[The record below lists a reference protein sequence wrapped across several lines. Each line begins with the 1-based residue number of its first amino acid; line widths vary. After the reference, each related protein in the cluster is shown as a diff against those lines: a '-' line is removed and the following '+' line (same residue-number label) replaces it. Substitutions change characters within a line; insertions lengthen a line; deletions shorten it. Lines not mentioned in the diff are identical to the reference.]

1 MRPKFLAFLA
11 LCFCIQLAAAN
22 RYVTERRDSS
32 VLDLGLL
39 LPPSMIDPVGTM
51 SIVARANVSNSTIFN
66 STVATGQLPIQPSL
80 TPGFAVAGAIL
91 IITGLAY
98 TLVGSTH
105 RLLQISLSAGYL
117 VSVSVTVLILYV
129 MNLPVSSAIQGAFV
143 VAVVLSGV
151 IFGAAACIFP
161 EVTEGLGTF
170 LGGFC
175 FSMWLLVLKPGGLLT
190 STGSKIALII
200 VLSLAAFSA
209 SFSHV
214 TRPYGLIGGVSFAGA
229 TAVVLGVDCFSRAG
243 LKEFW
248 AYIWSVNGNLFPH
261 GTDTYP
267 VTKPIRVEVAV
278 IIILAAAGVV
288 SQMKLSMIKK
298 KQESRSTQ
306 PFEDKSGGRQDKIT
320 GIQVHQMT
328 AIEQR
333 QWEDTYGEN
342 TSFYDEQS
350 QRDSGVGTMERKGP
364 GSFLASVRNS
374 RDTEVVEMTS
384 IPPSPAKRSMSH
396 TDIET
401 RQVSQDGGSMTP
413 PSTHVIEPQRESELV
428 GKPSLDNISEHST
441 PEEGIDRRSWI
452 PGADGEAQLQSIQ
465 RSSHISR
472 SDSPTIV
479 PLPFSISQVLDSDQ
493 RSTRSSVAGTC
504 ADDDQAP
511 ENKRLSEASDLL
523 RRASGR
529 SHRNP
534 VRSPRTPSLE
544 DLITPNAA
552 EEDRRSSVC
561 ATVDDLSDDEDST
574 SQRTTIQ
581 SPIQSDFDIPES
593 PKSDKTTTPE
603 DERPPPRADNLS
615 RSYSTATSAFTVGTE
630 ILDVEPKRQGVGRP
644 ALPRSPTSSSGSQ
657 SEHGEVKIDIPQVSR
672 VEVDQSQDTPGDAES
687 KASGVGTRPVSFT
700 KEALPLLP
708 SKVVMSYRTNEWAK
722 HLSNADAP
730 APEELNFAAP
740 NSKLAEMPVP
750 LDIRDLQQTGEA
762 PWPAPASRNVSQ
774 ISTTATK
781 RKSLGLS
788 PFDGAKPRDP
798 LLRSIVMPQ
807 RAVFRTS
814 TTPIFGHP
822 IVESPGESSFPS
834 SSSSPRRSSIY
845 SPPIQSVP
853 FEKAQLHLGKR
864 NTLIREN
871 STHGRISSGQHSGSS
886 SEAGS
891 PNRQK
896 IFAEDDTMSLA
907 ARRNMIRQSTPQ
919 EISAAAQRPERQSS
933 LQAES
938 FNNVQAQDPT
948 APQRLSQIHPLFRPQ
963 MAQWRASVQKDS
975 FPDIQP
981 NTALGRQHS
990 ELLQQRQAEE
1000 HHRAMAERNRRH
1012 RASIIDEHMR
1022 RGTFHEKHRDAL
1034 RKMQSEANRRL

>member
-1 MRPKFLAFLA
+1 MTSIIRPKFLA

-32 VLDLGLL
+32 VLDLESLVS
-39 LPPSMIDPVGTM
+39 PSMIDPAGTM
-51 SIVARANVSNSTIFN
+51 SIVARAMVSNSTIFN
-66 STVATGQLPIQPSL
+66 STVTTGQLPIEPSL
-80 TPGFAVAGAIL
+80 TPGFGVAGTIL

-98 TLVGSTH
+98 ALVGSTH
-105 RLLQISLSAGYL
+105 KLVQISLSAGYL
-117 VSVSVTVLILYV
+117 VSVSVTVLILFV
-129 MNLPVSSAIQGAFV
+129 MKFPVSSAIQGAYV

-151 IFGAAACIFP
+151 MVGAAACIFP

-175 FSMWLLVLKPGGLLT
+175 FSMWLLVLKPGGLLI

-200 VLSLAAFSA
+200 VLSLTAFST

-214 TRPYGLIGGVSFAGA
+214 TRPYGLIGGISFAGA
-229 TAVVLGVDCFSRAG
+229 TAVVLGIDCFSRAG

-248 AYIWSVNGNLFPH
+248 AYIWNVNSNLFPL

-267 VTKPIRVEVAV
+267 LTKPIRVEVAV

-288 SQMKLSMIKK
+288 SQMKLSMVKK
-298 KQESRSTQ
+298 KHEARSTQ
-306 PFEDKSGGRQDKIT
+306 PFKETSG
-320 GIQVHQMT
+320 VHQEDELTGNQVLQMT
-328 AIEQR
+328 PIEQR
-333 QWEDTYGEN
+333 QWEDTYGGN
-342 TSFYDEQS
+342 TTFHDEQS
-350 QRDSGVGTMERKGP
+350 QRDSGIGTLERKGP
-364 GSFLASVRNS
+364 GSFIASVRNS
-374 RDTEVVEMTS
+374 RDIEVVEMTS

-396 TDIET
+396 TDVET

-413 PSTHVIEPQRESELV
+413 TSTHDIEQCESELV
-428 GKPSLDNISEHST
+428 DKPGLDNISEHST
-441 PEEGIDRRSWI
+441 PEEEMDRRSWI

-465 RSSHISR
+465 RSSYISR
-472 SDSPTIV
+472 SDSPTID
-479 PLPFSISQVLDSDQ
+479 PLPFSISRVLDSDQ

-511 ENKRLSEASDLL
+511 ENKRLSVASDSL
-523 RRASGR
+523 RRACGR
-529 SHRNP
+529 SHRYP

-544 DLITPNAA
+544 DLITPYAA
-552 EEDRRSSVC
+552 EEDCRSSVC
-561 ATVDDLSDDEDST
+561 ATVDELSDDEDSR

-581 SPIQSDFDIPES
+581 SPNQGDFDIPES

-603 DERPPPRADNLS
+603 DEKPPPRADNLS
-615 RSYSTATSAFTVGTE
+615 RSYSNATSAFTVGTE
-630 ILDVEPKRQGVGRP
+630 ILDIEPKKQGVERA
-644 ALPRSPTSSSGSQ
+644 ALPRSLTSSLGSR
-657 SEHGEVKIDIPQVSR
+657 SKPGEVKIDIPQAPR
-672 VEVDQSQDTPGDAES
+672 VEVEPQDTAGDAES
-687 KASGVGTRPVSFT
+687 TVSGVGTRPVSFT
-700 KEALPLLP
+700 KETLPSLP

-740 NSKLAEMPVP
+740 NSELAEMPVP
-750 LDIRDLQQTGEA
+750 LDIRDLQQTGET
-762 PWPAPASRNVSQ
+762 PQPAPVSRNVPQ
-774 ISTTATK
+774 ISTTTAK

-788 PFDGAKPRDP
+788 PFDGANPRDP

-814 TTPIFGHP
+814 TTPIFSHT
-822 IVESPGESSFPS
+822 IVESPGEHSFPS
-834 SSSSPRRSSIY
+834 SSSSPQRASNY

-853 FEKAQLHLGKR
+853 FEKAQIHLGKR

-891 PNRQK
+891 PKRQK
-896 IFAEDDTMSLA
+896 IFAKEDTMSLA
-907 ARRNMIRQSTPQ
+907 ARRNMIRQATPQ

-938 FNNVQAQDPT
+938 FNNVQAPDPT
-948 APQRLSQIHPLFRPQ
+948 APRRLSQIHPLFRPQ
-963 MAQWRASVQKDS
+963 LRASVPKG
-975 FPDIQP
+975 FLPDIQP

-990 ELLQQRQAEE
+990 ELLQQRQEEE

-1012 RASIIDEHMR
+1012 RDSILDEHMR
-1022 RGTFHEKHRDAL
+1022 RGAFHEAHRHAL
-1034 RKMQSEANRRL
+1034 RKMQGEANRRL